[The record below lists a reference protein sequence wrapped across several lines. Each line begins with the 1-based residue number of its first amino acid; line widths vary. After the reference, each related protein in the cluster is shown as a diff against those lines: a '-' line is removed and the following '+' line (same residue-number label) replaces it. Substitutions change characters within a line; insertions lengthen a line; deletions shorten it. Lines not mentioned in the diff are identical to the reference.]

1 MSAKGC
7 FEWEGAWKEKRMRNK
22 KMRKRWKTLSVV
34 SGLAIVVM
42 TGCSGLPGLMDI
54 DSATTEKTTEVH
66 TTETVPETEEK
77 TEEKTTEAAI
87 DADAIWDDFIQSGEY
102 RKYTGECYSSAR
114 ENVTE
119 TPDDL
124 NCFKY
129 ARYDLDGD
137 GVNELILEADA
148 TNDVTDDD
156 NFNYEWTFGISDKDS
171 IVQADSNL
179 GYGDMRYSA
188 KYSALVGIPSNKPNQ
203 NLSAWTFYTYADGE
217 VTPQFTVMRQDG
229 QEILRK
235 GSEDEDISGQF
246 DTYMSSCTAF
256 DWIEIKSDGEAV
268 SSGQEDASAGKE
280 EQTEAVDQSEET
292 TEEQTDTAAEEQT
305 EAPSGGADSG
315 SVLISN
321 DELCDGYWTQYG
333 QQSWLIKF
341 ASDGTAKVYNMIGV
355 IETAQG
361 NSLSGAEIVSDVTY
375 SFDGSILTINDFV
388 NGNTVTLTAHTQDE
402 TPGYMTDKQRGAG
415 SVFFYEDGF
424 DSSDPMGE
432 PVVIGMA
439 DTSDS
444 MVAQAVEWVESQ

>member
-1 MSAKGC
+1 MGGSL
-7 FEWEGAWKEKRMRNK
+7 EGEKNEK
-22 KMRKRWKTLSVV
+22 QKMRKRWKTLSVV

-77 TEEKTTEAAI
+77 TTEAAI

-129 ARYDLDGD
+129 VRYDLDGD

-156 NFNYEWTFGISDKDS
+156 NYNYEWTFGISDKDS

-280 EQTEAVDQSEET
+280 AQTEAVDQSEET

-315 SVLISN
+315 SVLISS

-415 SVFFYEDGF
+415 RVFFYEDGF

>member
-1 MSAKGC
+1 MSVKGC
-7 FEWEGAWKEKRMRNK
+7 FEWAGAWKEKR
-22 KMRKRWKTLSVV
+22 MRKRWKTLSVV

-114 ENVTE
+114 ESVTE

-137 GVNELILEADA
+137 GVDELILEADA

-156 NFNYEWTFGISDKDS
+156 NFNYEWTFGISDKGT

-235 GSEDEDISGQF
+235 ESDDEDISGQF

-315 SVLISN
+315 SVLISS

-432 PVVIGMA
+432 PVVIGRA

>member
-1 MSAKGC
+1 MGGSL
-7 FEWEGAWKEKRMRNK
+7 EGEKNEK
-22 KMRKRWKTLSVV
+22 QKMRKRWKTLSVV

-66 TTETVPETEEK
+66 TTETVSE

-114 ENVTE
+114 ESVTE

-321 DELCDGYWTQYG
+321 DEFCDGYWTQYG
-333 QQSWLIKF
+333 
-341 ASDGTAKVYNMIGV
+341 
-355 IETAQG
+355 
-361 NSLSGAEIVSDVTY
+361 
-375 SFDGSILTINDFV
+375 
-388 NGNTVTLTAHTQDE
+388 
-402 TPGYMTDKQRGAG
+402 
-415 SVFFYEDGF
+415 
-424 DSSDPMGE
+424 
-432 PVVIGMA
+432 
-439 DTSDS
+439 
-444 MVAQAVEWVESQ
+444 

>member
-1 MSAKGC
+1 MGGNL
-7 FEWEGAWKEKRMRNK
+7 EGEKNEK
-22 KMRKRWKTLSVV
+22 QKMRKRWKTLSVV

-66 TTETVPETEEK
+66 TTETVSE

-129 ARYDLDGD
+129 VRYDLDGD

-235 GSEDEDISGQF
+235 ESENEDISGQF

-280 EQTEAVDQSEET
+280 EQTEAVYQSEET
-292 TEEQTDTAAEEQT
+292 TEEQTDIAAEEQT
-305 EAPSGGADSG
+305 EASSGGADSG
-315 SVLISN
+315 SVLISS

-341 ASDGTAKVYNMIGV
+341 ANDGTAKVYNMIGV

-432 PVVIGMA
+432 PVVSHRQGRHF
-439 DTSDS
+439 
-444 MVAQAVEWVESQ
+444 

>member
-1 MSAKGC
+1 MGGSL
-7 FEWEGAWKEKRMRNK
+7 EGEKNEK
-22 KMRKRWKTLSVV
+22 QKMRKRWKTLSVV

-66 TTETVPETEEK
+66 TTKTVSE

-424 DSSDPMGE
+424 DSPDPMGE

>member
-1 MSAKGC
+1 
-7 FEWEGAWKEKRMRNK
+7 MRNK
-22 KMRKRWKTLSVV
+22 KMRKRWGVLSVI
-34 SGLAIVVM
+34 SSLAIVAT

-54 DSATTEKTTEVH
+54 DSATTEKTTEAL
-66 TTETVPETEEK
+66 TTEAE
-77 TEEKTTEAAI
+77 TEEKTTEASF
-87 DADAIWDDFIQSGEY
+87 DADAMWDDFIQSGEY

-114 ENVTE
+114 ESVTE

-137 GVNELILEADA
+137 GVDELILEADA
-148 TNDVTDDD
+148 TNDATDDD
-156 NFNYEWTFGISDKDS
+156 NFNYEWTFGISDKGT

-235 GSEDEDISGQF
+235 GSDDEDISGQF

-256 DWIEIKSDGEAV
+256 DWIEIKSDSTAV
-268 SSGQEDASAGKE
+268 SGGQEDASAGTE
-280 EQTEAVDQSEET
+280 EQTEAVEQTET
-292 TEEQTDTAAEEQT
+292 ATEEQTDTAMEEQT
-305 EAPSGGADSG
+305 EAPQDSANSG
-315 SVLISN
+315 SALISS

-375 SFDGSILTINDFV
+375 SFDGSTLTLNGFV

-415 SVFFYEDGF
+415 NVFFYEDGF

-432 PVVIGMA
+432 PVVIGKA

>member
-1 MSAKGC
+1 MGGSL
-7 FEWEGAWKEKRMRNK
+7 EGEKNEK
-22 KMRKRWKTLSVV
+22 QKMRKRWKTLSVV

-66 TTETVPETEEK
+66 TTETVSE

-129 ARYDLDGD
+129 VRYDLDGD

-235 GSEDEDISGQF
+235 ESENEDISGQF

-280 EQTEAVDQSEET
+280 EQTEAVYQSEET
-292 TEEQTDTAAEEQT
+292 TEEQTDIAAEEQT
-305 EAPSGGADSG
+305 EASSGGADSG
-315 SVLISN
+315 SVLISS

-341 ASDGTAKVYNMIGV
+341 ANDGTAKVYNMIGV

-432 PVVIGMA
+432 PVVIGRA

>member
-1 MSAKGC
+1 MGGSL
-7 FEWEGAWKEKRMRNK
+7 EGEKNEK
-22 KMRKRWKTLSVV
+22 QKMRKRWKTLSVV

-77 TEEKTTEAAI
+77 TTEAAI

-129 ARYDLDGD
+129 VRYDLDGD
-137 GVNELILEADA
+137 GVDELILEADA

-268 SSGQEDASAGKE
+268 SSEQEDASAGKE
-280 EQTEAVDQSEET
+280 AQTEAVDQSEET

-315 SVLISN
+315 SVLISS

-415 SVFFYEDGF
+415 NVFFYEDGF
-424 DSSDPMGE
+424 GSSDPMGE

>member
-1 MSAKGC
+1 
-7 FEWEGAWKEKRMRNK
+7 MRNK
-22 KMRKRWKTLSVV
+22 KMRKRWGVLSVI
-34 SGLAIVVM
+34 SGLAIVAT

-54 DSATTEKTTEVH
+54 DSATTEKTTEAL
-66 TTETVPETEEK
+66 TTEAE
-77 TEEKTTEAAI
+77 TEEKTTEASF

-114 ENVTE
+114 ESVTE

-137 GVNELILEADA
+137 GVDELILEADA

-156 NFNYEWTFGISDKDS
+156 NFNYEWTFGISDKGT

-235 GSEDEDISGQF
+235 GSDDEDISGQF

-256 DWIEIKSDGEAV
+256 DWIEIKSEGAAV
-268 SSGQEDASAGKE
+268 SGGKEDASAG
-280 EQTEAVDQSEET
+280 
-292 TEEQTDTAAEEQT
+292 TDSAR
-305 EAPSGGADSG
+305 G
-315 SVLISN
+315 S
-321 DELCDGYWTQYG
+321 
-333 QQSWLIKF
+333 
-341 ASDGTAKVYNMIGV
+341 
-355 IETAQG
+355 
-361 NSLSGAEIVSDVTY
+361 
-375 SFDGSILTINDFV
+375 
-388 NGNTVTLTAHTQDE
+388 
-402 TPGYMTDKQRGAG
+402 PG
-415 SVFFYEDGF
+415 
-424 DSSDPMGE
+424 
-432 PVVIGMA
+432 
-439 DTSDS
+439 
-444 MVAQAVEWVESQ
+444 

>member
-7 FEWEGAWKEKRMRNK
+7 FEWEEAWKEKRMRNK

-66 TTETVPETEEK
+66 TTETVSE

-87 DADAIWDDFIQSGEY
+87 DADAMWDDFIQSGEY

-129 ARYDLDGD
+129 VRYDLDGD

-235 GSEDEDISGQF
+235 ESENEDISGQF

-280 EQTEAVDQSEET
+280 EQTEAS
-292 TEEQTDTAAEEQT
+292 
-305 EAPSGGADSG
+305 SGGADSG
-315 SVLISN
+315 SVLISS

-341 ASDGTAKVYNMIGV
+341 ANDGTAKVYNMIGV

>member
-1 MSAKGC
+1 MSAKVC

-66 TTETVPETEEK
+66 TTETVSE

-129 ARYDLDGD
+129 VRYDLDGD

-235 GSEDEDISGQF
+235 GSENEDISGQF

-280 EQTEAVDQSEET
+280 EQTEAVYQSEET
-292 TEEQTDTAAEEQT
+292 TEEQTDIAAEEQT
-305 EAPSGGADSG
+305 EASSGGADSG
-315 SVLISN
+315 SVLISS

-341 ASDGTAKVYNMIGV
+341 ANDGTAKVYNMIGV

-361 NSLSGAEIVSDVTY
+361 NSLSGSEIVSDVTY

-432 PVVIGMA
+432 PVVIGRA

-444 MVAQAVEWVESQ
+444 MVSAAIDWVESR

>member
-1 MSAKGC
+1 
-7 FEWEGAWKEKRMRNK
+7 MRNK
-22 KMRKRWKTLSVV
+22 KMRKRWGALGVL
-34 SGLAIVVM
+34 SGLAVVAM

-54 DSATTEKTTEVH
+54 DSATTEKTTETL
-66 TTETVPETEEK
+66 TTEAE
-77 TEEKTTEAAI
+77 TEEKTTEASF
-87 DADAIWDDFIQSGEY
+87 DADALWDDFIQSGEY

-114 ENVTE
+114 ESVTE

-137 GVNELILEADA
+137 GMDELILEADA

-156 NFNYEWTFGISDKDS
+156 NFNYEWTFGISDKGS
-171 IVQADSNL
+171 IVLADSNL

-235 GSEDEDISGQF
+235 ESDDEDISGQF

-256 DWIEIKSDGEAV
+256 DWIEIKSDGAAV
-268 SSGQEDASAGKE
+268 SGGQEDASAGTE
-280 EQTEAVDQSEET
+280 EQTETVDQ
-292 TEEQTDTAAEEQT
+292 TEEATEEPTDTAAEEQT
-305 EAPSGGADSG
+305 EAPQDSSNSGFA
-315 SVLISN
+315 LISG

-333 QQSWLIKF
+333 QQNWLIKF

-375 SFDGSILTINDFV
+375 SFDGSTLTLNGFV

-415 SVFFYEDGF
+415 NVFFYEDGF

-432 PVVIGMA
+432 PVVIGKA

-444 MVAQAVEWVESQ
+444 MVSQAVEWVESQ

>member
-1 MSAKGC
+1 MGGSL
-7 FEWEGAWKEKRMRNK
+7 EGEKNEK
-22 KMRKRWKTLSVV
+22 QKMRKRWKTLSVV

-77 TEEKTTEAAI
+77 TTEAAI

-129 ARYDLDGD
+129 VRYDLDGD
-137 GVNELILEADA
+137 GVDELILEADA

-280 EQTEAVDQSEET
+280 AQTEAVDQSEET
-292 TEEQTDTAAEEQT
+292 MEEQTDTAAEEQT

-315 SVLISN
+315 SVLISS

-415 SVFFYEDGF
+415 NVFFYEDGF

>member
-1 MSAKGC
+1 MGGSL
-7 FEWEGAWKEKRMRNK
+7 EGEKNEK
-22 KMRKRWKTLSVV
+22 QKMRKRWKTLSVV

-66 TTETVPETEEK
+66 TTETVSEA
-77 TEEKTTEAAI
+77 EEKTTEAAI

-102 RKYTGECYSSAR
+102 RKYTGECYSSAK

-305 EAPSGGADSG
+305 EASSGGADSG
-315 SVLISN
+315 SVLISS

-375 SFDGSILTINDFV
+375 SFDGSTLTINDFV

>member
-1 MSAKGC
+1 
-7 FEWEGAWKEKRMRNK
+7 MRNK
-22 KMRKRWKTLSVV
+22 KMRKRWGALSVI
-34 SGLAIVVM
+34 SGLAIVAT

-54 DSATTEKTTEVH
+54 DSATTEKTTEAL
-66 TTETVPETEEK
+66 TTEAE
-77 TEEKTTEAAI
+77 TEEKTTEASF
-87 DADAIWDDFIQSGEY
+87 DADALWDDFIQLGEY

-114 ENVTE
+114 ESVTE

-137 GVNELILEADA
+137 GVDELILEADA
-148 TNDVTDDD
+148 TNDATDDD
-156 NFNYEWTFGISDKDS
+156 NFNYEWTFGISDKGS

-179 GYGDMRYSA
+179 GYGDMRYSE

-235 GSEDEDISGQF
+235 GSDDEDISGQF
-246 DTYMSSCTAF
+246 DTYMSSFTAF
-256 DWIEIKSDGEAV
+256 DWIEIKSDGTAV
-268 SSGQEDASAGKE
+268 SGGQEDASASTE
-280 EQTEAVDQSEET
+280 EETEAVDQ
-292 TEEQTDTAAEEQT
+292 TEEATEEPTDTAAEEQT
-305 EAPSGGADSG
+305 EAPQDGANSG
-315 SVLISN
+315 SALISS

-375 SFDGSILTINDFV
+375 SFDGSTLTLNGFV

-415 SVFFYEDGF
+415 NVFFYEDGF

-432 PVVIGMA
+432 PVVVGKA

>member
-1 MSAKGC
+1 MGGSL
-7 FEWEGAWKEKRMRNK
+7 EGEKNEK
-22 KMRKRWKTLSVV
+22 QKMRKRWKTLSVV

-77 TEEKTTEAAI
+77 TTEAAI

-129 ARYDLDGD
+129 VRYDLDGD
-137 GVNELILEADA
+137 GVDELILEADA

-280 EQTEAVDQSEET
+280 EQTEAMDQSEET

-315 SVLISN
+315 SVLISS

-402 TPGYMTDKQRGAG
+402 TPG
-415 SVFFYEDGF
+415 
-424 DSSDPMGE
+424 
-432 PVVIGMA
+432 
-439 DTSDS
+439 
-444 MVAQAVEWVESQ
+444 

>member
-1 MSAKGC
+1 
-7 FEWEGAWKEKRMRNK
+7 MRNK
-22 KMRKRWKTLSVV
+22 KMRKRWGALSVI
-34 SGLAIVVM
+34 SGLAIVAT

-54 DSATTEKTTEVH
+54 DSATTEKTTEAL
-66 TTETVPETEEK
+66 TTEAE
-77 TEEKTTEAAI
+77 TEEKTTEASF
-87 DADAIWDDFIQSGEY
+87 DADALWDDFIQLGEY

-114 ENVTE
+114 ESVTE

-137 GVNELILEADA
+137 GVDELILEADA
-148 TNDVTDDD
+148 TNDATDDD
-156 NFNYEWTFGISDKDS
+156 NFNYEWTFGISDKGS

-179 GYGDMRYSA
+179 GYGDMRYSE

-235 GSEDEDISGQF
+235 GSDDEDISGQF

-256 DWIEIKSDGEAV
+256 DWIEIKSDGTAV
-268 SSGQEDASAGKE
+268 SGGQEDASASTE
-280 EQTEAVDQSEET
+280 EETEAVDQ
-292 TEEQTDTAAEEQT
+292 TEEATEEPTDTAAEEQT
-305 EAPSGGADSG
+305 EAPQDGANSG
-315 SVLISN
+315 SALISS

-375 SFDGSILTINDFV
+375 SFDGSTLTLNGFV

-415 SVFFYEDGF
+415 NVFFYEDGF

-432 PVVIGMA
+432 PVVVGKA

>member
-1 MSAKGC
+1 MGGSL
-7 FEWEGAWKEKRMRNK
+7 EGEKNEK
-22 KMRKRWKTLSVV
+22 QKMRKRWKTLSVV

-77 TEEKTTEAAI
+77 TTEAAI

-129 ARYDLDGD
+129 VRYDLDGD
-137 GVNELILEADA
+137 GVDELILEADA

-268 SSGQEDASAGKE
+268 SSEQEDASAGKE
-280 EQTEAVDQSEET
+280 AQTEAVDQSEET

-315 SVLISN
+315 SVLISS

-415 SVFFYEDGF
+415 NVFFYEDGF

>member
-1 MSAKGC
+1 MGGNL
-7 FEWEGAWKEKRMRNK
+7 EGEKNEK
-22 KMRKRWKTLSVV
+22 QKMRKRWKTLSVV

-66 TTETVPETEEK
+66 TTETVSE

-87 DADAIWDDFIQSGEY
+87 DADAIWDDFIQLGEY

-129 ARYDLDGD
+129 VRYDLDGD

-235 GSEDEDISGQF
+235 ESENEDISGQF

-280 EQTEAVDQSEET
+280 EQTEAVYQSEET
-292 TEEQTDTAAEEQT
+292 TEEQTDIAAEEQT
-305 EAPSGGADSG
+305 EASSGGADSG
-315 SVLISN
+315 SVLISS

-341 ASDGTAKVYNMIGV
+341 ANDGTAKVYNMIGV

-432 PVVIGMA
+432 PVVIGRA

>member
-7 FEWEGAWKEKRMRNK
+7 FEWEEAWKEKR
-22 KMRKRWKTLSVV
+22 MRKRWKTLSVV

-129 ARYDLDGD
+129 VRYDLDGD

-156 NFNYEWTFGISDKDS
+156 NFNYEWTFGISDKDN

-268 SSGQEDASAGKE
+268 SSGQEDVSAGKE

-315 SVLISN
+315 SVLISS

>member
-1 MSAKGC
+1 
-7 FEWEGAWKEKRMRNK
+7 
-22 KMRKRWKTLSVV
+22 
-34 SGLAIVVM
+34 
-42 TGCSGLPGLMDI
+42 MDI
-54 DSATTEKTTEVH
+54 DSATTEKTTEAL
-66 TTETVPETEEK
+66 TTEAE
-77 TEEKTTEAAI
+77 TEEKTTEASF

-114 ENVTE
+114 ESVTE

-137 GVNELILEADA
+137 GVDELILEADA

-156 NFNYEWTFGISDKDS
+156 NFNYEWTFGISDKGT

-235 GSEDEDISGQF
+235 ESDDEDISGQF

-256 DWIEIKSDGEAV
+256 DWIEIKSDGAAV
-268 SSGQEDASAGKE
+268 SGGQEDESAGTE
-280 EQTEAVDQSEET
+280 EQTEAMEQTET
-292 TEEQTDTAAEEQT
+292 ATEELTATAAEEQT
-305 EAPSGGADSG
+305 EAPQDGANSG
-315 SVLISN
+315 STLVSS

-375 SFDGSILTINDFV
+375 SFDGSTLTLNGFV

-415 SVFFYEDGF
+415 NVFFYEDGF

-432 PVVIGMA
+432 PVVIGKA

>member
-1 MSAKGC
+1 MGGSL
-7 FEWEGAWKEKRMRNK
+7 EGEKNEK
-22 KMRKRWKTLSVV
+22 QKMRKRWKTLSVV

-66 TTETVPETEEK
+66 TTKTVSE

-280 EQTEAVDQSEET
+280 EQMEAVDQSEET

-305 EAPSGGADSG
+305 EAPSGGADSS
-315 SVLISN
+315 SVLISS

>member
-1 MSAKGC
+1 MGGSL
-7 FEWEGAWKEKRMRNK
+7 EGEKNEK
-22 KMRKRWKTLSVV
+22 QKMRKRWKTLSVV

-66 TTETVPETEEK
+66 TTKTVSE

-280 EQTEAVDQSEET
+280 EQMEAVDQSEET

-315 SVLISN
+315 SVLISS

>member
-1 MSAKGC
+1 
-7 FEWEGAWKEKRMRNK
+7 MRNK
-22 KMRKRWKTLSVV
+22 KMRKRWGVLSVI
-34 SGLAIVVM
+34 SGLAVVAM

-54 DSATTEKTTEVH
+54 DSATTEKTTETL
-66 TTETVPETEEK
+66 TTEAVSE
-77 TEEKTTEAAI
+77 TEEKTTEASF
-87 DADAIWDDFIQSGEY
+87 DADALWDDFIQSGEY

-129 ARYDLDGD
+129 VRYDLDGD
-137 GVNELILEADA
+137 GVDELILEADA

-156 NFNYEWTFGISDKDS
+156 NFNYEWTFCISDKGS

-235 GSEDEDISGQF
+235 ESDDEDISGQF

-256 DWIEIKSDGEAV
+256 DWIEIKSDGAAV
-268 SSGQEDASAGKE
+268 SGGQEDESAGTE
-280 EQTEAVDQSEET
+280 EQTEAMEQTET
-292 TEEQTDTAAEEQT
+292 ATEELTATAAEEQT
-305 EAPSGGADSG
+305 EAPQDGANSG
-315 SVLISN
+315 STLVSS

-375 SFDGSILTINDFV
+375 SFDGSTLTLNGFV
-388 NGNTVTLTAHTQDE
+388 NGNTVTLTAHTQEE

-444 MVAQAVEWVESQ
+444 MVSAAIDWVESR

>member
-7 FEWEGAWKEKRMRNK
+7 FEWEEAWKEKQ

-54 DSATTEKTTEVH
+54 DSDTTEKTTEVH
-66 TTETVPETEEK
+66 TTE

-129 ARYDLDGD
+129 VRYDLDGD

-280 EQTEAVDQSEET
+280 AQTEAVDQSEET

-315 SVLISN
+315 SVLISS

-402 TPGYMTDKQRGAG
+402 IPGYMTDKQRGAG
-415 SVFFYEDGF
+415 NVFFYEDGF

-432 PVVIGMA
+432 PVVIGRA

-444 MVAQAVEWVESQ
+444 MVAQVVEWVESQ